1 MRDAPHPSCDTRFG
15 YTSVASCMLYHV
27 SCKASEATA
36 NRVILR
42 SHYGTKASA
51 HHFRLFQHL
60 HIHPTKPILNVLI
73 RSVKIFRRSIAYTSR
88 RRKKALESR
97 PSVHAHDA
105 RPRSRI
111 RVKQLSLLKLIEP
124 N

>member
-1 MRDAPHPSCDTRFG
+1 
-15 YTSVASCMLYHV
+15 MLYAV

-73 RSVKIFRRSIAYTSR
+73 RSVKILQRPIYITEA
-88 RRKKALESR
+88 KKNNGKSTHNVPTTLLLHG
-97 PSVHAHDA
+97 PSTLTYSSKTIKFTNTD
-105 RPRSRI
+105 RT
-111 RVKQLSLLKLIEP
+111 
-124 N
+124 